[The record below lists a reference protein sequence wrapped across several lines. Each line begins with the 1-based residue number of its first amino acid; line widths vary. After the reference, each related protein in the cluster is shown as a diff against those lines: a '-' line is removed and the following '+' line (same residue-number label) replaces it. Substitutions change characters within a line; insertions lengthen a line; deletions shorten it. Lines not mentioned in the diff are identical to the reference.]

1 VKTKGFVAAVQRS
14 WNRTGDWLLAAC
26 CFLLALALYLQTLAP
41 AVPTLF
47 DDSLEF
53 PLVAHRLA
61 IAHPT
66 GYPLYTLL
74 AALFARGP
82 WSNVAWGVNLFSA
95 VAAAVAVALV
105 YLVARRLVR
114 RRLAA
119 LLGAAVLALSPIFW
133 SQAVVAEVY
142 ALHAAFVGGLLWLAL
157 RWAERPLLPVRLF
170 ARLLVPS
177 RRKGPLFLAREG
189 LWLRLPAGT
198 RRMGRRLHSAYR
210 HFFPAVPPRRRLRPH
225 PRLYALAALSGLS
238 LTHHRTIVLLAP
250 ALLVYLLLVERRAL
264 SRAALLGPE
273 HPNRPL
279 WLQRAGR
286 PVVILALSLLVPLLL
301 YLYLPLRGHIGSL
314 DAAYRHTWS
323 GFWGWVTARDY
334 GVFLGDNP
342 LARDLDAA
350 FYAQLFWQ
358 QFGPVGLALALVGLA
373 GLWRQPKALA
383 LTGLAFLAFLAFG
396 IVYRVPDVEVFLIPA
411 FLIAAVWIAA
421 GLDRAANLLRPRG
434 ESLALRRLLAV
445 CLVLVLLA
453 GVLQPLFIAGRN
465 FPDLDLSRRWIVHD
479 YGRYLLEQELAY
491 EGTIVGILGEVNLL
505 RYLQETTGRRP
516 DLETAAADLEPARR
530 AAVDAALA
538 RGSAVYLTRPLPG
551 LTDDYALDAV
561 VGIIDVGGPLETLMR
576 VGQPSTEIPELPR
589 PVDRELVP
597 GLELLGY
604 GLHEH
609 RGHWQGWARLR
620 LWWRAPDGLAEPYK
634 ISARLLDAAGQQVAA
649 ADAEPVAGAY
659 PTTAWRPGE
668 VVADA
673 YEIPLPAG
681 LPPGDYVPLVIV
693 YDPATGAER
702 GRAQLDR
709 VYLQGNAA
717 RPPRRALEA
726 GLART
731 VYARFGQIELLGHTP
746 PDPAGAYAAGDAL
759 PLTLLWQAGETP
771 EGAWQL
777 EVLLEGQGHSLILT
791 GAPVGGRLAPRA
803 WAPDQV
809 VRQWLTL
816 QLPGDL
822 PPGDSPASAYHLKL
836 RVLRDGRPVPW
847 SRGLLP
853 LGSDL
858 ELGTY
863 NLVGR

>member
-1 VKTKGFVAAVQRS
+1 MKTKRFAAAVQTI
-14 WNRTGDWLLAAC
+14 WNRAGDGLLAAC

-41 AVPTLF
+41 TLPALF

-82 WSNVAWGVNLFSA
+82 WFNVAWGVNLFSA
-95 VAAAVAVALV
+95 VAAALAVALV

-119 LLGAAVLALSPIFW
+119 LLGAVALAVSPVFW

-157 RWAERPLLPVRLF
+157 RWADRPLLPVRPF
-170 ARLLVPS
+170 ALLLTPPK
-177 RRKGPLFLAREG
+177 RKGPLFLAREG
-189 LWLRLPAGT
+189 LWLHLPAGV
-198 RRMGRRLHSAYR
+198 RRLGRRLHRAYR
-210 HFFPAVPPRRRLRPH
+210 RLFPPVPPRRRLQPH
-225 PRLYALAALSGLS
+225 PRLYALAALAGLA
-238 LTHHRTIVLLAP
+238 LAHHRTVVLLAP
-250 ALLVYLLLVERRAL
+250 ALLAGILLVERRVL

-273 HPNRPL
+273 HPERPP

-286 PVVILALSLLVPLLL
+286 PVVILALSFLLPLLL
-301 YLYLPLRGHIGSL
+301 YLYLPLRGHVGSL
-314 DAAYRHTWS
+314 DGTYQHTWS
-323 GFWGWVTARDY
+323 GFWGWVTGSAY
-334 GVFLGDNP
+334 SVFLGDNP

-350 FYAQLFWQ
+350 FYAGLFWQ
-358 QFGPVGLALALVGLA
+358 QFGPVGLALALLGLA
-373 GLWRQPKALA
+373 GLLRRPRALA

-396 IVYRVPDVEVFLIPA
+396 VAYRVPDVEVFLIPA
-411 FLIAAVWIAA
+411 FMIAAIWIAA
-421 GLDRAANLLRPRG
+421 GLDRAADLLRPRG
-434 ESLALRRLLAV
+434 DSLALRRLQAV

-453 GVLQPLFIAGRN
+453 GILQPLSIAWRHY
-465 FPDLDLSRRWIVHD
+465 PDLDLSRRWIVHD
-479 YGRYLLEQELAY
+479 YGHYLLEQDLAHG
-491 EGTIVGILGEVNLL
+491 GTVVGILGEVNLL

-516 DLETAAADLEPARR
+516 DLETVAADLEPARR
-530 AAVDAALA
+530 QAVDDALA
-538 RGSAVYLTRPLPG
+538 RGSTVYLTRPLPG

-561 VGIIDVGGPLETLMR
+561 VGIIDVGGHLETLVR
-576 VGQPSTEIPELPR
+576 VGQPSVEIPPLPR
-589 PVDRELVP
+589 PVDLEPVP
-597 GLELLGY
+597 GLQLLGY
-604 GLHEH
+604 GLREH
-609 RGHWQGWARLR
+609 HGHWQAWTRLR
-620 LWWRAPDGLAEPYK
+620 LWWRAPGGLADPVK

-681 LPPGDYVPLVIV
+681 LPPGDYLPLVIV

-702 GRAQLDR
+702 GRALLDP
-709 VYLQGNAA
+709 VYLQGNPA
-717 RPPRRALEA
+717 RPPQRALEA

-731 VYARFGQIELLGHTP
+731 PYARFGQIELLGHTP
-746 PDPAGAYAAGDAL
+746 PDPAIDYTAGAEL
-759 PLTLLWQAGETP
+759 PLTLLWQAETTSEGE
-771 EGAWQL
+771 WRL
-777 EVLLEGQGHSLILT
+777 EVLLEGEGRSFVLAEEPL
-791 GAPVGGRLAPRA
+791 GGRFATHA
-803 WAPDQV
+803 WAPGQV
-809 VRQWLTL
+809 VRQWLAL
-816 QLPGDL
+816 QLPGNL
-822 PPGDSPASAYHLKL
+822 PAGTYHLRL
-836 RVLRDGRPVPW
+836 RVVHDDRPLPW

-853 LGSDL
+853 RGSDL
-858 ELGTY
+858 ELGKY